1 MKIGNNNEYKENKNA
16 NNNDK
21 NDDNIRFLMT
31 KTLMIVKMEELVTIT
46 VVIIIMGT
54 YR

>member
-16 NNNDK
+16 NNNGK

-46 VVIIIMGT
+46 LVIIIMGT